1 MTIFVDFTDA
11 KVVIT
16 AVTSK
21 LLCQINAYGGQKVF
35 KNVLMEQIIFAR

>member
-1 MTIFVDFTDA
+1 MNA

-21 LLCQINAYGGQKVF
+21 LLCQIHAYGGQKVF
-35 KNVLMEQIIFAR
+35 KNVLMEQIILVC

>member
-1 MTIFVDFTDA
+1 MNA

-35 KNVLMEQIIFAR
+35 KNVLMEQIIIVC

>member
-1 MTIFVDFTDA
+1 MNA

-21 LLCQINAYGGQKVF
+21 LLCLINAYEGQKVF
-35 KNVLMEQIIFAR
+35 KNALMEQIIFVC